1 MHSPGRR
8 ARTAPGRRARTAPG
22 RRAAA
27 AAAWFKENETAR
39 VMWSMEMLDL
49 SFSMEAFERELHQYT
64 ISEVG
69 DAYGWMAALRNTTC
83 GHVIGSRTMGGV
95 G

>member
-1 MHSPGRR
+1 
-8 ARTAPGRRARTAPG
+8 
-22 RRAAA
+22 
-27 AAAWFKENETAR
+27 
-39 VMWSMEMLDL
+39 MEMLDL

-64 ISEVG
+64 IPEVG

-83 GHVIGSRTMGGV
+83 GHVIASRTMGGV